1 MSLSF
6 ISDAIAAT
14 PAAGQAGESGI
25 MSIVL
30 LVGFVLIF
38 YFLLWRPQSK
48 RAKEQRNLLSSLA
61 VGDEVVTSGGILGK
75 INQVNDD
82 FVVLAIA
89 DNVEIKVQKGSVAAS
104 LPKGTMKS
112 N

>member
-1 MSLSF
+1 MSLFF

-14 PAAGQAGESGI
+14 PAPAQGESGV

-48 RAKEQRNLLSSLA
+48 RAKEQRNLLAGLA
-61 VGDEVVTSGGILGK
+61 VGDEVVTSGGLVGK
-75 INQVNDD
+75 INKVNDD
-82 FVVLAIA
+82 FIMLSIA
-89 DNVEIKVQKGSVAAS
+89 DNVEIKLQKAAVIAS
-104 LPKGTMKS
+104 LPKGSLKT